1 MNSKYTRH
9 SFVIITHIFG
19 APQFL
24 LKGSTCNVLT
34 GFTTDITKAR
44 RFRSWEEADDVRQ
57 HLVNRGYPES
67 DFIIDKLCLSFELRN
82 SSFMVNGDTGKL
94 INILDTEPCKT
105 VNEESDDYE

>member
-9 SFVIITHIFG
+9 SFVIITHILG
-19 APQFL
+19 NPHFL
-24 LKGSTCNVLT
+24 LKGSNCNVLT
-34 GFTTDITKAR
+34 GFTIDITKAR

-67 DFIIDKLCLSFELRN
+67 DFIIDKLRLSFELCN
-82 SSFMVNGDTGKL
+82 SSFMINSDTGKL
-94 INILDTEPCKT
+94 INILDAEPRET